1 AKTMVLPLKHC
12 PPKSSRPIPEPKAE
26 ALNPETRKDSAVH
39 VSLSS
44 SSLVKQPA
52 LVSSLELISATSL
65 VSFAVEVP
73 VAGALHIA
81 DFERPSRAFLKKNSG
96 ASRKKKHQR
105 KQRWS
110 RKSGASVISD
120 VRLAWW

>member
-12 PPKSSRPIPEPKAE
+12 PPKSSRPISEPKAE

-52 LVSSLELISATSL
+52 LVSSLELLSASSSI
-65 VSFAVEVP
+65 VCFAEEVP
-73 VAGALHIA
+73 MSGALHIA
-81 DFERPSRAFLKKNSG
+81 DFQRPSRAFLEEKLRSQ
-96 ASRKKKHQR
+96 SDE
-105 KQRWS
+105 KQRRS

>member
-1 AKTMVLPLKHC
+1 
-12 PPKSSRPIPEPKAE
+12 

-52 LVSSLELISATSL
+52 LVSSLELLSASTSL
-65 VSFAVEVP
+65 VFFAEEVP
-73 VAGALHIA
+73 MAGALHIA
-81 DFERPSRAFLKKNSG
+81 DFRRPSRAIP
-96 ASRKKKHQR
+96 KKKLRSQSEE
-105 KQRWS
+105 KQRRS

>member
-1 AKTMVLPLKHC
+1 PGSNSQVELEALNRLITTFDEVPPIDPALHSAKTMVLPLKHC

-52 LVSSLELISATSL
+52 LVSSRTQSL
-65 VSFAVEVP
+65 
-73 VAGALHIA
+73 
-81 DFERPSRAFLKKNSG
+81 RTN
-96 ASRKKKHQR
+96 
-105 KQRWS
+105 
-110 RKSGASVISD
+110 
-120 VRLAWW
+120 